1 MLGLTNKIL
10 WINNYIK
17 LTLLDLSQ
25 GINIWNLNLY
35 LESEIYNRVITSRES
50 NVLGYCLLKNKDIM
64 NPSISIR

>member
-10 WINNYIK
+10 WIKNYMK

-35 LESEIYNRVITSRES
+35 LESEIYKQS
-50 NVLGYCLLKNKDIM
+50 YNK
-64 NPSISIR
+64 